1 MAERRGGRIPLA
13 AAWLG
18 GGGALPFVAG
28 ALWIWTGPATGDG
41 LAVRIVVIY
50 GAVILAFLGGMVW
63 GLASAQ
69 LVRDPVEP
77 DVPRLLAVSV
87 LPALVAV
94 AAAFLGRE
102 AALIVLALSFAC
114 ALLIDRWLD
123 KLRFAPIWW
132 LRLRIRLSA
141 VVIVSLLLVLIG
153 LDGLEGGPGPG
164 RP

>member
-1 MAERRGGRIPLA
+1 MPERRSGRIPPA

-18 GGGALPFVAG
+18 GGGALPFMAG
-28 ALWIWTGPATGDG
+28 ALWIWTGPATGDVP
-41 LAVRIVVIY
+41 AVRMIVIY

-69 LVRDPVEP
+69 LVRHPVEP

-94 AAAFLGRE
+94 AAAFIRHE

-114 ALLIDRWLD
+114 TLLIDRWLD

-132 LRLRIRLSA
+132 LRLRFRLSA
-141 VVIVSLLLVLIG
+141 VVIVSLLLALIG
-153 LDGLEGGPGPG
+153 LDGLESGPEPG
-164 RP
+164 QP